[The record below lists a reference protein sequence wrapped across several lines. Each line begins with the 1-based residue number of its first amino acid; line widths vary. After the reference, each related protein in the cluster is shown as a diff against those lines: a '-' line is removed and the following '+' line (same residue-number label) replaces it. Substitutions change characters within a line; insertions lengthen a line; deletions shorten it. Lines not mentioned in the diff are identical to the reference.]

1 MVGQNTS
8 NAQTT
13 STAQHTVMQ
22 NATAAQQSISG
33 VNLNDEAANL
43 IQFQNAYQAAAKSV
57 SIVQT
62 LFTTMLNAVN

>member
-1 MVGQNTS
+1 
-8 NAQTT
+8 
-13 STAQHTVMQ
+13 
-22 NATAAQQSISG
+22 